1 MKTILLIA
9 HFIAIA
15 TGTGM
20 SIANYINI
28 RIASGET
35 GERRE
40 ALAFL
45 RGILA
50 RIADIVIAAI
60 WITGIGLWLNLPPVD
75 EPNIWFVVKIVFVV
89 LLTVFHGLARMTAGR
104 MRRTG
109 DQSLYARMELFV
121 SGIWI
126 SALAAIILAV
136 LAFESWG

>member
-9 HFIAIA
+9 HLIAIA

-28 RIASGET
+28 RIAAGEK

-45 RGILA
+45 RRILA
-50 RIADIVIAAI
+50 RIADIVILAI
-60 WITGIGLWLNLPPVD
+60 WITGIGLWLNLPPA
-75 EPNIWFVVKIVFVV
+75 EPNSWFVVKIAFVV
-89 LLTVFHGLARMTAGR
+89 LLTLCHGFARMTAGR
-104 MRRTG
+104 MMRTG
-109 DQSLYARMELFV
+109 DQSLYPRMELFV
-121 SGIWI
+121 SGVWM

-136 LAFESWG
+136 LAFET

>member
-9 HFIAIA
+9 HLIAIA

-28 RIASGET
+28 RVASGEK

-40 ALAFL
+40 ALAYL
-45 RGILA
+45 RRVLA
-50 RIADIVIAAI
+50 RLADVVIAII
-60 WITGIGLWLNLPPVD
+60 WLTGIGLWAVLPPVNA
-75 EPNIWFVVKIVFVV
+75 PNSWFVVKIAFVV
-89 LLTVFHGLARMTAGR
+89 LLTLCHGLARMTAGR
-104 MRRTG
+104 MMRTG

-121 SGIWI
+121 SGVWM

-136 LAFESWG
+136 LAFET

>member
-9 HFIAIA
+9 HLIAIA

-28 RIASGET
+28 RIAAGEK

-45 RGILA
+45 RRTLA
-50 RIADIVIAAI
+50 RIADIVILAI
-60 WITGIGLWLNLPPVD
+60 WITGIGLWLNLPPAE
-75 EPNIWFVVKIVFVV
+75 EPNSWFVVKIAFVV
-89 LLTVFHGLARMTAGR
+89 LLTACHGFARMTAGR
-104 MRRTG
+104 MMRTG
-109 DQSLYARMELFV
+109 DQSLYPRMELFV
-121 SGIWI
+121 SGVWM

-136 LAFESWG
+136 LAFET

>member
-9 HFIAIA
+9 HLIAIA

-35 GERRE
+35 GDRRA

-45 RGILA
+45 RRILA
-50 RIADIVIAAI
+50 RIGDIVILAI
-60 WITGIGLWLNLPPVD
+60 WITGIGLWLNLPPQD
-75 EPNIWFVVKIVFVV
+75 GPNSWFIVKMGFVV
-89 LLTVFHGLARMTAGR
+89 LLTLCHGLARMTAGKM
-104 MRRTG
+104 MRSG
-109 DQSLYARMELFV
+109 DQSLYPRMELLV
-121 SGIWI
+121 SGVWI

-136 LAFESWG
+136 LAFET

>member
-9 HFIAIA
+9 HLIAIA

-28 RIASGET
+28 RIASGEK

-45 RGILA
+45 RRILA
-50 RIADIVIAAI
+50 RIADVVILAI
-60 WITGIGLWLNLPPVD
+60 WITGIGLWLNLPPAD
-75 EPNIWFVVKIVFVV
+75 EPNSWFVVKLAFVV
-89 LLTVFHGLARMTAGR
+89 LLTLCHGLARMTAGR
-104 MRRTG
+104 MMRTG
-109 DQSLYARMELFV
+109 DQSLYPRMELLV
-121 SGIWI
+121 SGVWM

-136 LAFESWG
+136 LAFET

>member
-9 HFIAIA
+9 HLIAIA

-28 RIASGET
+28 RIAAGEK

-45 RGILA
+45 RRILA
-50 RIADIVIAAI
+50 RIADVVILAI
-60 WITGIGLWLNLPPVD
+60 WITGIGLWTVLPPVD
-75 EPNIWFVVKIVFVV
+75 EPNSWFVVKIGFVV
-89 LLTVFHGLARMTAGR
+89 LLTLCHGLARMTAGR
-104 MRRTG
+104 MMRTG
-109 DQSLYARMELFV
+109 DASLYPRMELFV
-121 SGIWI
+121 SGVWM

-136 LAFESWG
+136 LAFET